1 MVSVEVMASQG
12 ATGAAFLVRVIE
24 NDEMTKAAH
33 LLARRLQLN
42 GFFGLDFQVD
52 RQTGWPHLIEMNPR
66 CTQLGHL
73 PLPGG
78 TDLAGALC
86 AKLGGKACATNL
98 ASIEGRVI
106 AFFPQADHWDSKSS
120 LPNEVYNDIPQGQPE
135 LVRELV
141 RPSWP
146 ERQWISRIYHLFRL
160 PRAVEPVSFGSES
173 PERNPIL

>member
-1 MVSVEVMASQG
+1 MVSVEVLASQG
-12 ATGAAFLVRVIE
+12 ATGAAFLVMMIE
-24 NDEMTKAAH
+24 SDDMTKAGH
-33 LLARRLQLN
+33 LLAEKLQLN

-52 RQTGWPHLIEMNPR
+52 RLTGRPHLIEMNPR

-86 AKLGGKACATNL
+86 AKLSGKACMTNEP
-98 ASIEGRVI
+98 SVEGRAI
-106 AFFPQADHWDSKSS
+106 AFFPQAGQWNSKSP
-120 LPNEVYNDIPQGQPE
+120 LPSEVYNDIPQGQPE

-146 ERQWISRIYHLFRL
+146 ERQWISRIYHLFR
-160 PRAVEPVSFGSES
+160 PPSAVEPVSFRSES
-173 PERNPIL
+173 GERAPIS